1 MSARAPRI
9 PVVDTIRFGY
19 DFAFG
24 QIGVIIGL
32 VWLPLTAMA
41 VLQFLPYAIGTA
53 DAPSADSSAAATVD
67 AFVNLACSVGV
78 LVLYAINGVAVT
90 RQALGLRQGAA
101 SYHFALG
108 WPEWRMFAAIVICG
122 LLLVAAIGLY
132 VLLGSIVLPRLGGI
146 GWADLVADVYTLAG
160 FCAVAWI
167 ALRLIFLVAPVVV
180 TEERVDIVRGFM
192 LTRGNVLRIFAI
204 VLAVTVPL
212 LLVQC
217 AALAFIAGP
226 GFFAPLPTDAGAA
239 AVALEQRFAV
249 FDRHM
254 PEVIGLTLILTPFNL
269 GLILGAASRAYRA
282 LVPANS
288 PTRAQ

>member
-1 MSARAPRI
+1 MSERAPRI
-9 PVVDTIRFGY
+9 PVVDTIRFAY

-53 DAPSADSSAAATVD
+53 YAPSADLSAAATVD
-67 AFVNLACSVGV
+67 AFVNLACSLGV

-101 SYHFALG
+101 SFHFALG

-132 VLLGSIVLPRLGGI
+132 VLLGSVILPRLGG
-146 GWADLVADVYTLAG
+146 GSADLVADAYTVAG
-160 FCAVAWI
+160 FCALAWFV
-167 ALRLIFLVAPVVV
+167 LRLIFLVAPVVV

-192 LTRGNVLRIFAI
+192 LTRGNVLRILGI

-226 GFFAPLPTDAGAA
+226 AFFAPLPIDAGAA
-239 AVALEQRFAV
+239 AMALERRFAV

-269 GLILGAASRAYRA
+269 GLILGAAARAYQV
-282 LVPANS
+282 LVPTNS
-288 PTRAQ
+288 GTREQ